1 MERWS
6 IFKIQLLR
14 KMLREFLSNI
24 AIIYVMGFKVKYNRV
39 TITVSCVITEKN
51 LYLNPLVGN
60 LLFLWVVI

>member
-1 MERWS
+1 
-6 IFKIQLLR
+6 
-14 KMLREFLSNI
+14 
-24 AIIYVMGFKVKYNRV
+24 MGFKVKYNRV

>member
-14 KMLREFLSNI
+14 KILREFLSNI

-51 LYLNPLVGN
+51 LYLNLLVGN